1 MPRKSAAIEQLKEFI
16 TVFNAQGQLFMTR
29 QTPEYKAVMRRF
41 IGGADG
47 IRGYSD
53 KAIIQGRRESYKM
66 ASDDQI
72 AAFFFRQCPKE
83 FIRRR
88 DMLSACVINNDI
100 ERANYLIDLLIANQE
115 YPDYDT
121 ANGWGRWNELSI
133 KYLVHLYDYHHSEL
147 ESGIIIETLD
157 ITDEMRRTVSQL
169 VDRIKPY
176 LPDTALKELSNDLYM
191 LGETDAEFDAYM
203 QDLMHTVDYYTTFP
217 RPKMPRSK
225 RVNINALSEQI
236 LDSFRHLS
244 IKGRADL
251 IAQIMLRFAE
261 VKDILEPVRYP
272 TWICHMTDTVSNDI
286 LHQLFQ
292 EYPEI
297 FIAFIESD
305 ASDSDIRS
313 VAQTIH
319 WECPESDYT
328 AFQELVLAHGGSL
341 EAEPPRRSDAFSL
354 TMSIRD

>member
-1 MPRKSAAIEQLKEFI
+1 M
-16 TVFNAQGQLFMTR
+16 
-29 QTPEYKAVMRRF
+29 
-41 IGGADG
+41 
-47 IRGYSD
+47 
-53 KAIIQGRRESYKM
+53 
-66 ASDDQI
+66 
-72 AAFFFRQCPKE
+72 
-83 FIRRR
+83 
-88 DMLSACVINNDI
+88 
-100 ERANYLIDLLIANQE
+100 
-115 YPDYDT
+115 
-121 ANGWGRWNELSI
+121 
-133 KYLVHLYDYHHSEL
+133 
-147 ESGIIIETLD
+147 
-157 ITDEMRRTVSQL
+157 
-169 VDRIKPY
+169 
-176 LPDTALKELSNDLYM
+176 
-191 LGETDAEFDAYM
+191 
-203 QDLMHTVDYYTTFP
+203 MHTVDYYTTFP

-244 IKGRADL
+244 LKGRADL

-328 AFQELVLAHGGSL
+328 AFQELVLAHRGPL
-341 EAEPPRRSDAFSL
+341 DAEPPRSSDAFSL
-354 TMSIRD
+354 TMRIE

>member
-47 IRGYSD
+47 ICGCGD
-53 KAIIQGRRESYKM
+53 KAIIQRRRESYKM

-115 YPDYDT
+115 YPDYDA

-169 VDRIKPY
+169 VDRIKPH
-176 LPDTALKELSNDLYM
+176 LPDAALKELSNVLYM
-191 LGETDAEFDAYM
+191 LGETDAEFDAYV
-203 QDLMHTVDYYTTFP
+203 QDLMHSVDYYATFP

-297 FIAFIESD
+297 FIAFLECERF
-305 ASDSDIRS
+305 ASYVPS
-313 VAQTIH
+313 VAFALRRCCTPN
-319 WECPESDYT
+319 EYDT
-328 AFQELVLAHGGSL
+328 FQNMVLAHGGSL

-354 TMSIRD
+354 TMRIE

>member
-1 MPRKSAAIEQLKEFI
+1 MPRKSAAIEQLKAFI
-16 TVFNAQGQLFMTR
+16 TSFNEQGQQFMIR
-29 QTPEYKAVMRRF
+29 YTPEYRAVMRRF

-47 IRGYSD
+47 ICGCGD
-53 KAIIQGRRESYKM
+53 KTIRAARRENYKM

-115 YPDYDT
+115 YPDDDEL
-121 ANGWGRWNELSI
+121 NGWGIWNERTI
-133 KYLVHLYDYHHSEL
+133 EYLICIYDYHHREL

-169 VDRIKPY
+169 VERIKPH
-176 LPDTALKELSNDLYM
+176 LPDAALKELSNVLYM
-191 LGETDAEFDAYM
+191 LGETDAEFDAYV
-203 QDLMHTVDYYTTFP
+203 QDLMHSVDYYATFP

>member
-1 MPRKSAAIEQLKEFI
+1 
-16 TVFNAQGQLFMTR
+16 
-29 QTPEYKAVMRRF
+29 
-41 IGGADG
+41 
-47 IRGYSD
+47 
-53 KAIIQGRRESYKM
+53 M

-115 YPDYDT
+115 YPDYDDR
-121 ANGWGRWNELSI
+121 NGWGIWNARTIE
-133 KYLVHLYDYHHSEL
+133 YLICIYDYHHREL

-169 VDRIKPY
+169 VERIKPQ
-176 LPDTALKELSNDLYM
+176 LPDTALKELSNVLYM
-191 LGETDAEFDAYM
+191 LGETDAEFDAYV
-203 QDLMHTVDYYTTFP
+203 QDLMHSVDYYATFP
-217 RPKMPRSK
+217 RPKMPGSK
-225 RVNINALSEQI
+225 RAAASKQCQLLNRLAVQI
-236 LDSFRHLS
+236 RCCFRHLS
-244 IKGRADL
+244 IKERGDIIL
-251 IAQIMLRFAE
+251 QIMQRFAA
-261 VKDILEPVRYP
+261 VKDILKPITYSSWFS
-272 TWICHMTDTVSNDI
+272 TMTSYVSHDI
-286 LHQLFQ
+286 LHRLFQ
-292 EYPEI
+292 EHPEI

-319 WECPESDYT
+319 WECPESDYA
-328 AFQELVLAHGGSL
+328 AFQELVLAHRGPL
-341 EAEPPRRSDAFSL
+341 EEEPPRRSDAFSL